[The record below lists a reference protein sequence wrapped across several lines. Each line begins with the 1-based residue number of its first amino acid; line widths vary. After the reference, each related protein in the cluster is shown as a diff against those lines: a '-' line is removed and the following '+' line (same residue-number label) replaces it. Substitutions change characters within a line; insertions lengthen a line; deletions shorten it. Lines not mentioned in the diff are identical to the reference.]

1 MNQPSASITII
12 PLLEFNTLASAYH
25 SHGLIISAFRSQTL
39 PMKHLRLTLRESICV
54 NIEYLEKGSPSDAY
68 MAMHE
73 FGPWDSNEL
82 KVMKS
87 ISVMLVAFVP
97 RAISDREAEEQA
109 AGC

>member
-1 MNQPSASITII
+1 
-12 PLLEFNTLASAYH
+12 
-25 SHGLIISAFRSQTL
+25 
-39 PMKHLRLTLRESICV
+39 
-54 NIEYLEKGSPSDAY
+54 
-68 MAMHE
+68 MHE